1 MEDRRKTYEG
11 KRVAV
16 RVSLNTEK
24 PEDVEILNY
33 LSTVPDKSNFIKE
46 LIKERMMKEQ
56 AQQEKEYEND

>member
-56 AQQEKEYEND
+56 AQQEKEYKND